1 MKKNSFIGGTFI
13 ATASVIVIKILG
25 MLYVVPFY
33 SIVGTKGGALYSYA
47 YNIYNVFLLISAAGI
62 PSAISKIISEYDAL
76 GMYEAK
82 NRAFNL
88 AKKLIMVISV
98 ITFMV
103 LFVFAEEIATLI
115 IGDLK
120 GGNTIQDVCF
130 VIRCVSFSVLLIPH
144 LSVIKGYFQGHKF
157 LGPTSTSQLIEQIV
171 RIFVVLVGSY
181 VSLKIFKSSL
191 PVAVGIAV
199 SGAFFG
205 GFAAY
210 LYLKRKMIKH
220 KAELNFD
227 KEYKKDKITNKEIIR
242 GIIKYAVPFIIINIV
257 SSIYSTT
264 DMVLILKTLN
274 NLGYDAE
281 TVEFIT
287 SIISTWGGK
296 ISMIVNSIAS
306 GMTYALI
313 PMIVSSYAVKNFEEL
328 NEHLNKALQIIIF
341 VSLPMT
347 LGLSILATPVWT
359 LFYNTNPYGG
369 AILKVMIFNALLGNI
384 HMVTNATL
392 QSSNRFKLVYLNNIF
407 GLLINALLD
416 VPLMLLCNKIGIG
429 AYYGAIIASSIGY
442 IISIYISLHYIQK
455 EDGFKL
461 NYKNTLITV
470 LKTLVPAFVM
480 VVVLITIN
488 KFLPFDLYTRTGSL
502 ITVIINVVIGGIIY
516 LGVSYKM
523 GIIVYIFGLEYI
535 NKIIKK
541 LTFGK
546 FPKNK
551 N

>member
-13 ATASVIVIKILG
+13 ATASVIFVKILG

-33 SIVGTKGGALYSYA
+33 AIVGTKGGALYSYA
-47 YNIYNVFLLISAAGI
+47 YNIYNMFLLISAAGI

-82 NRAFNL
+82 TRAFNL

-98 ITFMV
+98 ITFIA
-103 LFVFAEEIATLI
+103 LFFFAEELATLI

-120 GGNTIQDVCF
+120 GGNTIEDVCF
-130 VIRCVSFSVLLIPH
+130 VIRCVSFAVLLIPH
-144 LSVIKGYFQGHKF
+144 LSVTKGYFQGHH
-157 LGPTSTSQLIEQIV
+157 LIEQVV
-171 RIFVVLVGSY
+171 RIIIILVGSY
-181 VSLKIFKSSL
+181 VSLKIFNSTL

-205 GFAAY
+205 GLVAY
-210 LYLKRKMIKH
+210 IYLKAKMNKH
-220 KAELNFD
+220 KSDLNLD
-227 KEYKKDKITNKEIIR
+227 QEYQKDKITNKEIIKE
-242 GIIKYAVPFIIINIV
+242 IIKYAVPFIIINIV

-264 DMVLILKTLN
+264 DMILILRTLSK
-274 NLGYDAE
+274 LGYDAT

-306 GMTYALI
+306 GMTLALI
-313 PMIVSSYAVKNFEEL
+313 PMIVSAYATRKFKEL
-328 NEHLNKALQIIIF
+328 NEHLNKALQIIIY

-347 LGLSILATPVWT
+347 IGLSILATPVWT

-369 AILKVMIFNALLGNI
+369 AVLKVMIFNALLGNI
-384 HMVTNATL
+384 AMICNATL
-392 QSSNRFKLVYLNNIF
+392 QSSNRFKLVYLNNIV
-407 GLLINALLD
+407 GLLVNAILD
-416 VPLMLLCNKIGIG
+416 VPLMLLCHKLGIG
-429 AYYGAIIASSIGY
+429 AYYGAIISSSIGY

-455 EDGFKL
+455 EEGFKL
-461 NYKNTLITV
+461 NYSNTFIIV
-470 LKTLVPAFVM
+470 LKTLVPTFAM
-480 VVVLITIN
+480 VVILLFIN
-488 KFLPFDLYTRTGSL
+488 RLLPFNLYSKIDSL
-502 ITVIINVVIGGIIY
+502 IVVIINVIVGATIY
-516 LGVSYKM
+516 LGISYKM
-523 GIIVYIFGLEYI
+523 DIINYIFGQEYV

-546 FPKNK
+546 FPKN
-551 N
+551 

>member
-13 ATASVIVIKILG
+13 ATASVIFVKILG

-33 SIVGTKGGALYSYA
+33 AIVGTKGGALYSYA
-47 YNIYNVFLLISAAGI
+47 YNIYNMFLLISAAGI

-82 NRAFNL
+82 TRAFNL

-98 ITFMV
+98 ITFIA
-103 LFVFAEEIATLI
+103 LFFFAEELATLI

-120 GGNTIQDVCF
+120 GGNTIEDVCF
-130 VIRCVSFSVLLIPH
+130 VIRCVSFAVLLIPH
-144 LSVIKGYFQGHKF
+144 LSVTKGYFQGHKY
-157 LGPTSTSQLIEQIV
+157 LGPTSTSNLIEQVV
-171 RIFVVLVGSY
+171 RIIIILVGSY
-181 VSLKIFKSSL
+181 VSLKIFNSTL

-205 GFAAY
+205 GLVAY
-210 LYLKRKMIKH
+210 IYLKAKMNKH
-220 KAELNFD
+220 KSDLNLD
-227 KEYKKDKITNKEIIR
+227 QEYQKDKITNKEIIKE
-242 GIIKYAVPFIIINIV
+242 IIKYAVPFIIINIV

-264 DMVLILKTLN
+264 DMILILRTLSK
-274 NLGYDAE
+274 LGYDAT

-306 GMTYALI
+306 GMTLALI
-313 PMIVSSYAVKNFEEL
+313 PMIVSAYATRKFKEL
-328 NEHLNKALQIIIF
+328 NEHLNKALQIIIY

-347 LGLSILATPVWT
+347 IGLSILATPVWT

-369 AILKVMIFNALLGNI
+369 AVLKVMIFNALLGNI
-384 HMVTNATL
+384 AMICNATL
-392 QSSNRFKLVYLNNIF
+392 QSSNRFKLVYLNNIV
-407 GLLINALLD
+407 GLLVNAILD
-416 VPLMLLCNKIGIG
+416 VPLMLLCHKLGIG
-429 AYYGAIIASSIGY
+429 AYYGAIISSSIGY

-455 EDGFKL
+455 EEGFKL
-461 NYKNTLITV
+461 NYSNTFIIV
-470 LKTLVPAFVM
+470 LKTLVPTFAM
-480 VVVLITIN
+480 VVILLFIN
-488 KFLPFDLYTRTGSL
+488 RLLPFNLYSKIDSL
-502 ITVIINVVIGGIIY
+502 IVVIINVIVGATIY
-516 LGVSYKM
+516 LGISYKM
-523 GIIVYIFGLEYI
+523 DIINYIFGQEYV

-546 FPKNK
+546 FPKN
-551 N
+551 